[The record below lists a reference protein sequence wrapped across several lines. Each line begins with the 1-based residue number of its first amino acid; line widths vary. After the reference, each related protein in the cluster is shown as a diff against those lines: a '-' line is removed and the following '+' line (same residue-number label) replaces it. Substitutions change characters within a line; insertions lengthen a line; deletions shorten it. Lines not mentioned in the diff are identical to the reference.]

1 TRGTG
6 ASDFKKGFA
15 YLAIDTGVPVV
26 PMYLHGLEQVMP
38 KGSFV
43 PLPGGVVV
51 GIGLPIPPGDDYND
65 LVRRAEAGVAEVRAV
80 VKGWEGA

>member
-1 TRGTG
+1 
-6 ASDFKKGFA
+6 
-15 YLAIDTGVPVV
+15 
-26 PMYLHGLEQVMP
+26 MYLHGLDQVMP

-51 GIGLPIPPGDDYND
+51 GIGPPIPPGNDYNE
-65 LVRRAEAGVAEVRAV
+65 LVRRAEVGVAEVRTV

>member
-1 TRGTG
+1 
-6 ASDFKKGFA
+6 
-15 YLAIDTGVPVV
+15 
-26 PMYLHGLEQVMP
+26 MYLHGLDQVMP

-51 GIGLPIPPGDDYND
+51 GIGPPIPPGNDYNG
-65 LVRRAEAGVAEVRAV
+65 LVRRAEAGVAEVRTV

>member
-1 TRGTG
+1 
-6 ASDFKKGFA
+6 
-15 YLAIDTGVPVV
+15 
-26 PMYLHGLEQVMP
+26 MYLHGLDQVMP

-51 GIGLPIPPGDDYND
+51 GIGPPIPPGNDYND
-65 LVRRAEAGVAEVRAV
+65 LVRRAEAGVAEVRTV